1 MKILKKWWFW
11 VVVIVVL
18 LLIFVIPVVPCG
30 IGGGSPDSAG
40 TTSLITIFEYLMNGG
55 CLV

>member
-11 VVVIVVL
+11 VIVIVVL

-30 IGGGSPDSAG
+30 IGGGSPELGG
-40 TTSLITIFEYLMNGG
+40 TTTLITIFEYLMNGG